1 MVTQI
6 NDLLSRQSTLDTA
19 NANADA
25 KYKLISDQLACEA
38 EEQNKPEEAKALRTL
53 SSFGYNEYWK
63 SAVERSQDYTLL
75 PDQGEEH
82 DHVHRKGTS
91 MESVRLI
98 PKDGQCNCDYHIEA
112 QSMCPHENVRGRR
125 VFDAALFPE

>member
-6 NDLLSRQSTLDTA
+6 NDLLSQQSELDTA

-25 KYKLISDQLACEA
+25 KYKLISAQLAREA
-38 EEQNKPEEAKALRTL
+38 EEQNKPKEAKALWTL

-75 PDQGEEH
+75 PDQGDKH
-82 DHVHRKGTS
+82 DRVHRNGTS

-98 PKDGQCNCDYHIEA
+98 PKDGQCNCDFHLEA
-112 QSMCPHENVRGRR
+112 QSMCPHEYVRGGR